1 VAVHKLGAAAAE
13 LNHPPRKQ
21 PMPTALR
28 FASTLSAVLLAAFTL
43 ALPAQAQTAPAAADP
58 MPGLR
63 GVMQLGR
70 HMQAVAGAIS
80 AEDWAEVARLAP
92 QIAEHPEPPLT
103 EKVRVLTWLGTDAV
117 KFRGLDQQAP
127 RPTPW
132 AMWPGAATAAPWTPC
147 QVQQACLACHQGY
160 RASFRQHF
168 K

>member
-1 VAVHKLGAAAAE
+1 
-13 LNHPPRKQ
+13 
-21 PMPTALR
+21 MPTALR

-43 ALPAQAQTAPAAADP
+43 ALPAQAQTAPATADP
-58 MPGLR
+58 MPGLKA
-63 GVMQLGR
+63 VMQQLGR

-117 KFRGLDQQAP
+117 KFRGLDQQV
-127 RPTPW
+127 
-132 AMWPGAATAAPWTPC
+132 GAAANAMGDVARRGDGGAVIDAFAK
-147 QVQQACLACHQGY
+147 VQQACLACHQGY

>member
-1 VAVHKLGAAAAE
+1 
-13 LNHPPRKQ
+13 
-21 PMPTALR
+21 MPTALR

-63 GVMQLGR
+63 GVMQQLGR

-92 QIAEHPEPPLT
+92 QIAKHPEPPLT

-117 KFRGLDQQAP
+117 KFRGLDQQV
-127 RPTPW
+127 
-132 AMWPGAATAAPWTPC
+132 GAAANAMGDAARRGDGGAVIDAFAK
-147 QVQQACLACHQGY
+147 VQQACLACHQGY

>member
-1 VAVHKLGAAAAE
+1 MPDTPRAA
-13 LNHPPRKQ
+13 
-21 PMPTALR
+21 
-28 FASTLSAVLLAAFTL
+28 SVLSAGLILLASVL
-43 ALPAQAQTAPAAADP
+43 ALPVHAQAAAPAPDDS

-63 GVMQLGR
+63 GVMQQLGR

-80 AEDWAEVARLAP
+80 TEDWAEVARLAP

-117 KFRGLDQQAP
+117 KFRGLDQQV
-127 RPTPW
+127 
-132 AMWPGAATAAPWTPC
+132 GAAANAMGDAARRGDGGAVIDAFAK
-147 QVQQACLACHQGY
+147 VQQACLACHQGY